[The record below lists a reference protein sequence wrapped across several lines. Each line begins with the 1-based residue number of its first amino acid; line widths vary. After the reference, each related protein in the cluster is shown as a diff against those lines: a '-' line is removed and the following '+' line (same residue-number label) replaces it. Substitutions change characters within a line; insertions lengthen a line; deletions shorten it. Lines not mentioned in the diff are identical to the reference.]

1 MPSPAA
7 ARAPAP
13 PVYFSIPFA
22 QFFLSTGV
30 NEREAIVLALAIAT
44 RRAGAGRGH
53 RAREGAPAAGPS
65 GAAAVAAAA
74 AADDA
79 ACRPRRCARCNA
91 VIGDADLHKIVIYVV
106 GERFTEHHYEHVE
119 CPGRFS
125 T

>member
-1 MPSPAA
+1 MAA
-7 ARAPAP
+7 
-13 PVYFSIPFA
+13 
-22 QFFLSTGV
+22 
-30 NEREAIVLALAIAT
+30 ALAIAT
-44 RRAGAGRGH
+44 RRAGAAGRKHG
-53 RAREGAPAAGPS
+53 AREGAPAGAAAGPA

-74 AADDA
+74 AADNA